1 MNNLNEQIVKDI
13 LELSNNKKKKANVEE
28 NEKHIETVYEIEE
41 VQDLVDRKREYMLL
55 PEVLAADFGNPDL
68 YKVGAP
74 GYNAK
79 YDDINSGKGSTS
91 QSE

>member
-1 MNNLNEQIVKDI
+1 MVERYINKETRATKDSAAQTLEDAWMSYANSIVQQ
-13 LELSNNKKKKANVEE
+13 NR
-28 NEKHIETVYEIEE
+28 
-41 VQDLVDRKREYMLL
+41 QREYMLL

>member
-1 MNNLNEQIVKDI
+1 
-13 LELSNNKKKKANVEE
+13 
-28 NEKHIETVYEIEE
+28 
-41 VQDLVDRKREYMLL
+41 MLL